1 MSKEKSKVIVIADD
15 IEDVRQAIMR
25 TLGEDNFTFIEA
37 SSGEEAIKIVKGQKV
52 DLILSDI
59 AMPKGN
65 GIELLEK
72 LRAFDDPPK
81 IILVT
86 GYASMF
92 SGSPSGVKP
101 SAIIEKPYRAS
112 DLVHLVDQI
121 LK

>member
-1 MSKEKSKVIVIADD
+1 MSKKVILIADD

-25 TLGEDNFTFIEA
+25 TLGEDNFVFLEA
-37 SSGEEAIKIVKGQKV
+37 SSGEAAIDLVKSQRV

-72 LRAFDDPPK
+72 LRTIKNPPK
-81 IILVT
+81 VILVT

-92 SGSPSGVKP
+92 SGSPSGIKP

-112 DLVHLVDQI
+112 DLIHLVDET

>member
-1 MSKEKSKVIVIADD
+1 MSKKVILVADD

-25 TLGEDNFTFIEA
+25 TLGEDNFTFLEA
-37 SSGEEAIKIVKGQKV
+37 SSGEAAIDIVSKEKV

-72 LRAFDDPPK
+72 LRSIDNPPK

-86 GYASMF
+86 GYGNGFRTDDTMGFACVSY
-92 SGSPSGVKP
+92 GSSTLAAMPM
-101 SAIIEKPYRAS
+101 
-112 DLVHLVDQI
+112 L
-121 LK
+121 

>member
-1 MSKEKSKVIVIADD
+1 
-15 IEDVRQAIMR
+15 
-25 TLGEDNFTFIEA
+25 
-37 SSGEEAIKIVKGQKV
+37 
-52 DLILSDI
+52 
-59 AMPKGN
+59 MPKGN

-72 LRAFDDPPK
+72 LRSIDNPPK

-112 DLVHLVDQI
+112 DLVHLVDDV

>member
-1 MSKEKSKVIVIADD
+1 MSKKVILIADD
-15 IEDVRQAIMR
+15 IDDVRQAIMR
-25 TLGEDNFTFIEA
+25 TLGDDNFIFLEA
-37 SSGEEAIKIVKGQKV
+37 PSGEAAIDIIKEQKV

-72 LRAFDDPPK
+72 LRTLEDPPK

-112 DLVHLVDQI
+112 DLVHLVDQV

>member
-1 MSKEKSKVIVIADD
+1 MSKKVIVIADD

-25 TLGEDNFTFIEA
+25 TLGEDNFIFIEA

-72 LRAFDDPPK
+72 LRGIDDPPK

>member
-1 MSKEKSKVIVIADD
+1 MSKKVILVADD

-25 TLGEDNFTFIEA
+25 TLGEDNFTFLEA
-37 SSGEEAIKIVKGQKV
+37 SSGEAAIDLVKNQKV

-72 LRAFDDPPK
+72 LRTVSNPPK

-92 SGSPSGVKP
+92 SGSPSGIKP

-112 DLVHLVDQI
+112 DLVHLVDET